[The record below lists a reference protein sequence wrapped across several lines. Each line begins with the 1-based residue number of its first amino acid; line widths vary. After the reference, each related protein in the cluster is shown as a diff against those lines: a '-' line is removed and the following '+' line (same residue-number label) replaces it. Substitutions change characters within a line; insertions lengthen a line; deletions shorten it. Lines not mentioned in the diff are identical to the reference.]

1 MRDTILKI
9 LLYTH
14 IAGGALA
21 LLTGAVSILTKKGG
35 KLHRKSG
42 LVFFYSMLAVALSAF
57 IISIVKDI
65 PFLLAISVFSF
76 YLNYTGYR
84 SLKNK
89 TGKYEWYDWGITLL
103 SVLTAAY
110 MIYTTTVVLMVFG
123 ALLCLIIL
131 RNSYPQFKG
140 EEKIREA
147 SKKKVL
153 LHLGNMSGTYIATVT
168 AFLVVN
174 VNFVK
179 PGWLVWLLPTA
190 VGLPFIFYQLK
201 KQAPKQ

>member
-35 KLHRKSG
+35 KLHRKLG
-42 LVFFYSMLAVALSAF
+42 LVFFYSMLAVAFSAF

-84 SLKNK
+84 VLKNK
-89 TGKYEWYDWGITLL
+89 TGKYEWFDWGITA
-103 SVLTAAY
+103 LTAATAGY
-110 MIYTTTVVLMVFG
+110 MISTTTIVLMAFG
-123 ALLCLIIL
+123 VLLCFIL
-131 RNSYPQFKG
+131 FRNAWTQFKG
-140 EEKIREA
+140 ADKIIEA
-147 SKKKVL
+147 RKRKIQA
-153 LHLGNMSGTYIATVT
+153 HLGNMSGTYIATVT

-190 VGLPFIFYQLK
+190 IGLPFIFYQLK
-201 KQAPKQ
+201 KYAPKQ